1 MSFLVV
7 LQIYSIKCPQ
17 VKEKVVVTTSF
28 MKRHFGSKESNFF
41 FSNTSVMKNSAKY
54 LEGPTQDDGSG
65 QVRGEGNNLRPKMT
79 LQF

>member
-1 MSFLVV
+1 
-7 LQIYSIKCPQ
+7 
-17 VKEKVVVTTSF
+17 
-28 MKRHFGSKESNFF
+28 
-41 FSNTSVMKNSAKY
+41 MKNSAKY